1 MIKKI
6 KKKLKKTKIY
16 FMRRQT
22 FYNPRGNIKIRN
34 IVDSVSK
41 DDTFNVKDKVLLLI
55 QNQKY
60 SI

>member
-1 MIKKI
+1 
-6 KKKLKKTKIY
+6 
-16 FMRRQT
+16 MRRQT